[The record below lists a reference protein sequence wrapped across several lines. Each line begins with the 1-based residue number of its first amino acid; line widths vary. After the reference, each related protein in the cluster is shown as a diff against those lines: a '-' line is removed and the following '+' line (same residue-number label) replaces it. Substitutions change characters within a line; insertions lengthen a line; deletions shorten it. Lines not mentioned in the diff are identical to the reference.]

1 LKISSSK
8 LAIGFHGKLAASVI
22 ADLMFGRRHGE
33 YRRGEAMGCVGV
45 VFKGVYSKGE
55 DEVANQEIC
64 VGK

>member
-1 LKISSSK
+1 MKISSSN
-8 LAIGFHGKLAASVI
+8 LVIGCHRKLAASVI
-22 ADLMFGRRHGE
+22 ADLMFRRRHGE
-33 YRRGEAMGCVGV
+33 YRRGATMGCVGV